1 MLSTVRFILMV
12 MVTAWPGAR
21 RGFLVRNR
29 ELMRLDTKGKM
40 ALARR
45 EFVDID
51 RKCWALEMIKRG

>member
-1 MLSTVRFILMV
+1 MV